1 MATQKSTLKVT
12 VVCPKSLVSL
22 AWAKLTESTGWDAT
36 KSLEL
41 KSEFFR
47 ITAER
52 ASKKQPGA
60 KFPDNFVFT
69 RSYKTHIGKFMVV
82 AHFAPT
88 YNEDTSVTLNL
99 TQFGAYFKIWESEK
113 ITPASSGDYDTYCSS
128 QA

>member
-12 VVCPKSLVSL
+12 VVCPKSLVTL
-22 AWAKLTESTGWDAT
+22 AWSKLTESTGWDAT
-36 KSLEL
+36 KSQEL

-69 RSYKTHIGKFMVV
+69 FPPSTAKVLAENNI
-82 AHFAPT
+82 
-88 YNEDTSVTLNL
+88 
-99 TQFGAYFKIWESEK
+99 KIVFVLL
-113 ITPASSGDYDTYCSS
+113 YLY
-128 QA
+128 